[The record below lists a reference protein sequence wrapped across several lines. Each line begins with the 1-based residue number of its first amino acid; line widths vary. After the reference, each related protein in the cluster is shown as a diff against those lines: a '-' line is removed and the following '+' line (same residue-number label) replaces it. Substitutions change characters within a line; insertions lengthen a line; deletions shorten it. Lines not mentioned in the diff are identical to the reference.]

1 MVASGNVVVNG
12 NGATI
17 DASALNDAF
26 IVLDGTEEFAK
37 KADGTDSDHKLIDA
51 VTVQGVTIKEFTL
64 EQNQRSVDV
73 ELSAG
78 LYIATLVTGDADDRA
93 RTANVKFTVF

>member
-1 MVASGNVVVNG
+1 MGILLEKLVGSRL
-12 NGATI
+12 TI
-17 DASALNDAF
+17 TN
-26 IVLDGTEEFAK
+26 
-37 KADGTDSDHKLIDA
+37 
-51 VTVQGVTIKEFTL
+51 VQGVTIKEFTL